1 MRFTS
6 LATFLMIAVV
16 SQTEA
21 VEIKSEA
28 HAQGLKA
35 PHRVPKQLAQVRAHK
50 KDWKAMANKG
60 INAATDAG
68 LLAQK

>member
-6 LATFLMIAVV
+6 LATILLIAAV

-21 VEIKSEA
+21 VELKNEA

-35 PHRVPKQLAQVRAHK
+35 PHRVPK
-50 KDWKAMANKG
+50 
-60 INAATDAG
+60 
-68 LLAQK
+68 